1 MSWYGAPDLPL
12 FTQRTTAVIEPH
24 QALAFKE
31 RRAFIRTVVDQMKI
45 LLEGTLNFS
54 KGSVGCVKGDGMTE
68 YYDVHGHDHVVW
80 SYYGTD
86 YGHVWQLEVL
96 ANTPERLA
104 EILTILETLNTEEMT
119 WWVTDTRMPDRAKS

>member
-12 FTQRTTAVIEPH
+12 FTHRTTAVIEPH

-45 LLEGTLNFS
+45 LLE
-54 KGSVGCVKGDGMTE
+54 
-68 YYDVHGHDHVVW
+68 
-80 SYYGTD
+80 
-86 YGHVWQLEVL
+86 VL

-104 EILTILETLNTEEMT
+104 EILTILETLNTKEMT
-119 WWVTDTRMPDRAKS
+119 WWVTDKRMPDRAKSGAGQPDKRGVPVSPLLTPCLWAVRSDRAGNHHRPYQVTQRLE